1 MGMMKKGLLVLPV
14 LVLSACAML
23 GFGYYDQMFGEAKV
37 QNRMVPADSPQGQ
50 AFLNKVKPIV
60 EQRCVVCHGCYDAP
74 CQLKLTSPAGIDR
87 GINQQKVYNGTR
99 LLASEPSRLF
109 IDAHSTQAWRNRDFE
124 PVLNERAQTPQAN
137 LAASVLYKS
146 LALKQNQAANLNENQ
161 NQILGDEYNF
171 SLNRPQTCTYIED
184 YDEHAD
190 NNPHLGMP
198 YGLPAIS
205 NQAFDTLTQWIKQ
218 GGNMADIAKPD
229 EQTLEKIAKWEA
241 FLNQDSLKQQ
251 LISRYIYEHWFLAHL
266 YFKPVD
272 DIQKTQQAGF
282 FKLVRSST
290 APGQPIK
297 VISTR
302 RPFEDPKVERVYYRL
317 MQDKTTTLAKNHLPL
332 ALSEQKL
339 ARLKQLFVE
348 PDYQVTQLPSY
359 KIEKASN
366 PFETFEQLPVK
377 ARYQFMLDDAQF
389 IIMGFIKGPVCRG
402 QVALNVINDHFW
414 VVFADPDLSAG
425 EAINEFLVGQ
435 KEKLS
440 LPAAEDSNA
449 LPISNWVKYAERESE
464 YMAAKA
470 KLSNQLFKNG
480 EHLTEKLIW
489 QGEGENDNAALTIF
503 RHFDSATV
511 VKGLVGQ
518 DPKTAWIIDYPMF
531 ERIHYLLVAGFDVY
545 GNLGHQL
552 LTRLYMDFLRLEGE
566 RNLLAL
572 LPKDERQKIKAFWY
586 RRASE
591 NLAEY
596 LKSDKNSFNQP
607 SGIEY
612 QTQDVQAELYQLIK
626 TRLEKVNNQIY
637 QINSDEPLAQLN
649 KLPAKA
655 VNLLPPVSIVM
666 VENESEHQVF
676 SLLHHNAHFNISS
689 LLDEADQRAYQEDYA
704 TVTPGF
710 IGDYPQAIWYLKQAQ
725 VADFMKRLSNI
736 KTEADYGQLK
746 AEFGIRRTHPDFWH
760 YSDLLHKIAKKERGI
775 EYGLLDYNRLE
786 NR

>member
-1 MGMMKKGLLVLPV
+1 MLKKVLFVVSILILP
-14 LVLSACAML
+14 ACAML

-37 QNRMVPADSPQGQ
+37 QNRMVAPDSLEGQ
-50 AFLNKVKPIV
+50 AFLNDVKPIV

-74 CQLKLTSPAGIDR
+74 CQLKMSSPAGIDR

-124 PVLNERAQTPQAN
+124 PVLNERAQTSQAN
-137 LAASVLYKS
+137 LAASALYKT
-146 LALKQNQAANLNENQ
+146 LALKQKQAAHLNETD
-161 NQILGDEYNF
+161 NQILDKKYDF
-171 SLNRPQTCTYIED
+171 SLNRAQTCTYVED
-184 YDEHAD
+184 YDNHAEQ
-190 NNPHLGMP
+190 NPHLGMP

-205 NQAFDTLTQWIKQ
+205 SDAFNTLTEWLAQ
-218 GGNMADIAKPD
+218 GGKMADIAQPSKN
-229 EQTLEKIAKWEA
+229 TLAKVAQWED

-266 YFKPVD
+266 YFKP
-272 DIQKTQQAGF
+272 IEGQNEQPAQF

-290 APGQPIK
+290 PPGQPLDI
-297 VISTR
+297 ISTR
-302 RPFEDPKVERVYYRL
+302 RPFEDPKIARVYYRF
-317 MQDKTTTLAKNHLPL
+317 MQDKTSVLAKTHLPL

-339 ARLKQLFVE
+339 SRIKQLFVE
-348 PDYQVTQLPSY
+348 PDYPVTRLPSY
-359 KIEKASN
+359 EIKKSSN
-366 PFETFEQLPVK
+366 PFVSFAQLPVK

-414 VVFADPDLSAG
+414 VVFADPDLSATK
-425 EAINEFLVGQ
+425 AVNDFLLQ
-435 KEKLS
+435 YQEKLS

-449 LPISNWVKYAERESE
+449 LPMSNWVKYAERESE

-470 KLSNQLFKNG
+470 KLANQLFESG

-489 QGEGENDNAALTIF
+489 QGDGSNDNAALSIF
-503 RHFDSATV
+503 RHFDSASV

-545 GNLGHQL
+545 GNVGHQL

-572 LPKDERQKIKAFWY
+572 LPKNERQPIKQFWY
-586 RRASE
+586 RRADK

-596 LKSDKNSFNQP
+596 LKSKKNSFNQP

-612 QTQDVQAELYQLIK
+612 QTKDVQAELYQLIK
-626 TRLEKVNNQIY
+626 TRLEKVNSQTY
-637 QINSDEPLAQLN
+637 QIETDEPLAKLN
-649 KLPAKA
+649 KLPARA
-655 VNLLPPVSIVM
+655 VNLLPPVSVIM
-666 VENESEHQVF
+666 VEENSQHQVF
-676 SLLHHNAHFNISS
+676 SLLHNNAHFNISS
-689 LLDEADQRAYQEDYA
+689 LLDEDGQRAYKEDYA
-704 TVTPGF
+704 TVTPGL
-710 IGDYPQAIWYLKQAQ
+710 IGDYPQAIWYLKKAQ
-725 VADFMKRLSNI
+725 VDDFMSQLANLDSEKAYR
-736 KTEADYGQLK
+736 KLK
-746 AEFGIRRTHPDFWH
+746 AEYGIRRTHPDFWH
-760 YSDLLHKIAKKERGI
+760 YSDLLHQITKKQRGI